1 MPHQRLN
8 PDNLYRAAGDVYSQI
23 VVSAPGTQWHIA
35 GMVPLDR
42 NRGLVGE
49 NDMAGQVA
57 QVMHNVKLALDAVG
71 ATPSH
76 IVRLHIYTTDMDR
89 FMAEG
94 REPLYRFFS
103 DAPPASTLLGV
114 SRLADARYL
123 VEVEVTAVAG

>member
-57 QVMHNVKLALDAVG
+57 QVMHNVQLALDAVG
-71 ATPSH
+71 ATPAH

-94 REPLYRFFS
+94 REPLYRFS
-103 DAPPASTLLGV
+103 AMRRPPARCWA
-114 SRLADARYL
+114 SRAWPMRA
-123 VEVEVTAVAG
+123 TWWKWK

>member
-1 MPHQRLN
+1 MPHQRIN
-8 PDNLYRAAGDVYSQI
+8 PDKLYRAAGDVYSQI

-42 NRGLVGE
+42 DRVLVGE

-57 QVMHNVKLALDAVG
+57 QVMHNVQLALDEVG
-71 ATPSH
+71 ATAAH
-76 IVRLHIYTTDMDR
+76 IVRLQIYTTDMDR

-94 REPLYRFFS
+94 REPLYRFFR

-123 VEVEVTAVAG
+123 VEVEVTAVAD

>member
-57 QVMHNVKLALDAVG
+57 QVMRNVKLALDAVG

-114 SRLADARYL
+114 SRLADVRYL

>member
-57 QVMHNVKLALDAVG
+57 QVMDNVKLALDAVG